1 VKLRTSARLE
11 GKDGKFKYW
20 NLNVINL
27 YVNRRHEELVESV
40 VQQRDMYRK
49 IVQEAGLNTSQSP
62 TKFRSDFVTS
72 TPAAPSKSEG
82 LRSSFELEKLLSE
95 TSTLLQQSEQKYA
108 AVLKERQESEKE
120 LRDKIECLND
130 QLTETRSQ
138 NARVATQIQYMEEKE
153 KLLQVTRINSNF
165 VVHAFN
171 FFFKSQGNLDS
182 YKKQLSSLE
191 EKNKNYACTIAK
203 HEQSI
208 AILKGKFTAGIV

>member
-1 VKLRTSARLE
+1 MKLRTCAKLE
-11 GKDGKFKYW
+11 GKDRNFKYFLKYS
-20 NLNVINL
+20 NAINF

-49 IVQEAGLNTSQSP
+49 IVQEAGLNTNQSP

-108 AVLKERQESEKE
+108 AAVKEKQESEKE

-138 NARVATQIQYMEEKE
+138 NARVAAQIQYMEEKE
-153 KLLQVTRINSNF
+153 KLLQVTRTN
-165 VVHAFN
+165 
-171 FFFKSQGNLDS
+171 
-182 YKKQLSSLE
+182 
-191 EKNKNYACTIAK
+191 
-203 HEQSI
+203 
-208 AILKGKFTAGIV
+208 